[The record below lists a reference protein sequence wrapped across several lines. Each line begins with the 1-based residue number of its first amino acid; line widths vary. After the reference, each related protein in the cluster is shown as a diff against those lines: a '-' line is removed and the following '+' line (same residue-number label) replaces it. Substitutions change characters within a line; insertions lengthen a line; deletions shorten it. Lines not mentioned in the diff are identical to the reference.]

1 MFFKKVVMILFSLSF
16 LGCNLRLKEDPPK
29 PKPISFK
36 SGQSECLAN
45 VLPVA
50 QNFMKGDATKQEVGA
65 VWECFAGAIELFAE
79 NTQGSNE
86 NFYKPREVANF
97 FETYFLDKNTKIS
110 NDFLTEIMRFKQ
122 LFVGGDFDKISRV
135 DLAHLAD
142 FARSMKNISED
153 LAPYMKVY
161 AMKWGVQG
169 YRTLSNDVQFFE
181 KANDQIQVAAKDIAT
196 LIAANGKG
204 YELKYFPAF
213 LHQLEI
219 LDGTSWDIVADIEKY
234 MPLIQKLKQT
244 LTGGDPSVVGAQQW
258 RQFALLGSRGY
269 IQYLRY
275 YYFIKTPR
283 RGLIGGTNLVYIARS
298 VDDLFSY
305 LADLVSEKPG
315 QHFTRSELLELLQAF
330 SEFFPS
336 VKVREELLVEV
347 MKIKRLFFGGSDQE
361 WTPRDFEYARS
372 KVTSLRFIFEGF
384 LNYASV
390 YGQSWRPDD
399 EPLDQRWKYYNEAQD
414 QLIQFGTGLGKLF
427 DTDYDLNNIQK
438 LASEIQKMNPQE
450 PSRFNDWIQK
460 YLPLVVDFK
469 VLVLH
474 QQGSLVYQ
482 KDWSELLQ
490 RFAQVYNQVLL
501 YNYFIANN
509 SMSSGVGL
517 KGMDLLFQQTFTLFA
532 ELVKKSPDGLLSFV
546 QLDSLVGNLVRSG
559 LFVNGV
565 TPETAQKMLHI
576 LAHRL
581 WQTPERRLQGGVVFG
596 LDSTG
601 IQLMRQEIGFWVAN
615 QKKAEDVFSQT
626 PSIPIQTLIQRWKS
640 FSDPSLQEMLQVW
653 DSFNPLIFDQSGILF
668 QNDRPISYTWA
679 SFNQANLARSIIRLF
694 FKSYISDLR
703 RTSYDQGFTLDEAKL
718 AFSELRMFFVEMG
731 ILDRDNQTFPS
742 SRFREA
748 SLFTSR
754 SDGNDLVSF
763 AEGVDLVQMI
773 LSGVKLDA
781 DMRPWVIKECAVLRR
796 QSTGDRMVSVHCMVN
811 TYQKHLDFLM
821 RGQPLFL
828 NAMKNMSVDDQKSV
842 LMNLMIATGY
852 VEQDVSNILIKDAAL
867 APHVM
872 QYIESIMLRY
882 DRGSGSRWMNGQL
895 DTEEV
900 LKAFPVYRKILQD
913 IGGMTDEEDLQALFT
928 YIMKHG
934 EPPTKNLKG
943 AIKFYWWKW
952 HRSSWDVE
960 TTRADLARILAYISK
975 ATAKKSTIQLVH
987 LPPESEIMPYLQ

>member
-1 MFFKKVVMILFSLSF
+1 MSSNFIVMIFLSLGL
-16 LGCNLRLKEDPPK
+16 LGCNLRLKEEPPK

-36 SGQSECLAN
+36 AGQSECLAN

-50 QNFMKGDATKQEVGA
+50 QNFMKGDASKQEVGA

-110 NDFLTEIMRFKQ
+110 ADFLTEIMRFKQ

-135 DLAHLAD
+135 DLAHLAQ

-181 KANDQIQVAAKDIAT
+181 KANDQIQIAAKDIAT

-213 LHQLEI
+213 LHQLEL
-219 LDGTSWDIVADIEKY
+219 LDGSSWDVVPEIERL

-244 LTGGDPSVVGAQQW
+244 LTGGDPEVVGPQQW

-269 IQYLRY
+269 VQYLRY

-315 QHFTRSELLELLQAF
+315 QHFTRSELLEVLQSF
-330 SEFFPS
+330 SQFFPT
-336 VKVREELLVEV
+336 VKVRDELLVEV
-347 MKIKRLFFGGSDQE
+347 MKIKRLFFGGSVEE
-361 WTPRDFEYARS
+361 WTPQDFEYARS
-372 KVTSLRFIFEGF
+372 KVSNLRVIFEGF

-390 YGQSWRPDD
+390 YGQSWRPED
-399 EPLDQRWKYYNEAQD
+399 EPVDQSWKYFYEAQD
-414 QLIQFGTGLGKLF
+414 QLIQFGLGMGKLF
-427 DTDYDLNNIQK
+427 DTDYDLESLRR
-438 LASEIQKMNPQE
+438 LAFEIQQINPDE
-450 PSRFNDWIQK
+450 SSRFNDWIKK
-460 YLPLVVDFK
+460 YLPLVIDFK

-474 QQGSLVYQ
+474 QPGSQVHQ
-482 KDWSELLQ
+482 KEWPDLLQ
-490 RFAQVYNQVLL
+490 RFAQVYNEVLL

-509 SMSSGVGL
+509 SIASGIGL
-517 KGMDLLFQQTFTLFA
+517 KGFEVLTNQTLTLLA
-532 ELVKKSPDGLLSFV
+532 DLVKQSPEGFLSFNSMDP
-546 QLDSLVGNLVRSG
+546 LIGNLVRSG
-559 LFVNGV
+559 LFVGGV
-565 TPETAQKMLHI
+565 SVDTAQKTLHI
-576 LAHRL
+576 VAHRL
-581 WQTPERRLQGGVVFG
+581 WQTPERRLKGGVVFG

-601 IQLMRQEIGFWVAN
+601 IQLMRQEIGSWLQN
-615 QKKAEDVFSQT
+615 QKKAQDVFTLT
-626 PSIPIQTLIQRWKS
+626 PSMPIQTLIQRWKT
-640 FSDPSLQEMLQVW
+640 FQDPSLLEMLQVW
-653 DSFNPLIFDQSGILF
+653 DPQNPLIFDQSGVLF
-668 QNDRPISYTWA
+668 QNDRPISYTWT

-694 FKSYISDLR
+694 FKAYISDLS
-703 RTSYDQGFTLDEAKL
+703 RTSYSQGFTLNEAKL

-731 ILDRDNQTFPS
+731 ILDVNNQTFPS

-748 SLFTSR
+748 NLFTSR
-754 SDGNDLVSF
+754 SDGNEFVSF

-773 LSGVKLDA
+773 LSGIKLHS
-781 DMRPWVIKECAVLRR
+781 DMQPWVEKECAVLRR
-796 QSTGDRMVSVHCMVN
+796 QSTGEKMVPVQCIIGS
-811 TYQKHLDFLM
+811 YQRHLDFLM
-821 RGQPLFL
+821 RGNPMFL
-828 NAMKNMSVDDQKSV
+828 KYMKTLSEDGQKTI
-842 LMNLMIATGY
+842 LTNILLATGY
-852 VEQDVSNILIKDAAL
+852 VENPASSILIKDAAL
-867 APHVM
+867 ASHVL

-882 DRGSGSRWMNGQL
+882 DRGSGSRWMNGVL

-900 LKAFPVYRKILQD
+900 MQAFPVYRKILQD

-928 YIMKHG
+928 YIMKNG
-934 EPPTKNLKG
+934 EPPKKNLKG
-943 AIKFYWWKW
+943 AIQFYWWKW

-960 TTRADLARILAYISK
+960 TSRADLARILAYISMAMTK
-975 ATAKKSTIQLVH
+975 TSSVKIVN